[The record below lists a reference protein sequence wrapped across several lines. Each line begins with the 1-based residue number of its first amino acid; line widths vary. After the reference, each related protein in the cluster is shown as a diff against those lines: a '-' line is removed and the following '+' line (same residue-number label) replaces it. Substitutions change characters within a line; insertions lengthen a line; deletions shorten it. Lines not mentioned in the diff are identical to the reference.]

1 MMIRRHPKHEFIM
14 RIRFAA
20 VILILVCASG
30 AAAQERVLSLR
41 EALAYAGAGNPEL
54 RAFERSVLGQKEDVG
69 IARSFLLPKLFFEER
84 FMRTNNPTYSFMAKL
99 NQARFEE
106 SDFAVSS
113 LNHPSPI
120 NDFQGGLFFEQPLFA
135 PKAYIA
141 VDIAATE
148 AEAKGEEFV
157 RKREEVAFRVLKYY
171 LGVQTAKEFVEVS
184 QKAVDD
190 AKAHLGLA
198 EARFNAGLGLYS
210 DKLRAEVAVLSAE
223 EKLVSARKNLEVAKR
238 ALGLTLGLAES
249 IDVTAERPSFDVKAR
264 EHYDSAA
271 LSRKDLKSLETRHRN
286 AKNSLKLANAGY
298 LPVLGFG
305 GSYQV
310 NSHRSP
316 FGDEGDSWQLT
327 AFLRWEI
334 FDGTKR
340 EHERRKAQQGIAE
353 AAEQIDGLKK
363 QISFMVYDSYLGV
376 DEARKGLELAVASVK
391 SAEEGRRLVLSR
403 YENSLST
410 MVDLLDVQMNLDA
423 ARAGVAEKEGAYLT
437 AIANLGFQSGTILQD
452 LGLQK

>member
-1 MMIRRHPKHEFIM
+1 MREYILRMRFI
-14 RIRFAA
+14 ALL
-20 VILILVCASG
+20 LILTCASG
-30 AAAQERVLSLR
+30 AAAQERVLSLP

-54 RAFERSVLGQKEDVG
+54 RAFERSVLAQKEDVG

-84 FMRTNNPTYSFMAKL
+84 FMRTNNPTYAFMAKL

-113 LNHPSPI
+113 LNHPSAI
-120 NDFQGGLFFEQPLFA
+120 NDFQSGLFFEQPLFA

-141 VDIAATE
+141 VDMAATE

-171 LGVQTAKEFVEVS
+171 LGVQTAKEFMNVS

-190 AKAHLGLA
+190 AKAHLGIA
-198 EARFNAGLGLYS
+198 ESRFNAGLGLYS

-223 EKLVSARKNLEVAKR
+223 EKLVSAMKNLEVAKR
-238 ALGLTLGLAES
+238 ALGLTLGLTES
-249 IDVTAERPSFDVKAR
+249 IDAAAERPSFEVKGR
-264 EHYDSAA
+264 EYYDNAA
-271 LSRKDLKSLETRHRN
+271 LSRKDLKSLEVRHRN

-298 LPVLGFG
+298 LPVLGLG
-305 GSYQV
+305 GSYQA
-310 NSHRSP
+310 NSHRNP
-316 FGDEGDSWQLT
+316 FGDEGDSWQLS

-353 AAEQIDGLKK
+353 IAEQIDGLKK
-363 QISFMVYDSYLGV
+363 QISFMVYDAYLGV
-376 DEARKGLELAVASVK
+376 DEAKKGLELAVASVK
-391 SAEEGRRLVLSR
+391 AAEEGRRLVLSR

-410 MVDLLDVQMNLDA
+410 MVDLLDVQINLDA

-437 AIANLGFQSGTILQD
+437 SIANLGFQSGTLLQD